1 MTKIYTNHPRP
12 KNTSQTISA
21 SSTNIFKTATG
32 QLASSNATN
41 NVIPGSS
48 EGTSSYTGNPY
59 PLIVCAIIVLCFLY
73 TGAGYLSWMYHL
85 IDFYPATNVDVL
97 TEVIGYLFQ
106 ALGIFIFSFT
116 IKNANRLTNR
126 NTLYTTASLITTP
139 IGNIAILIIDLALI
153 IAACLSPNA
162 ALTLIFGYL
171 MNITHGLV
179 AGVYLTLLVTHVTQQ
194 KRALVFAIGY
204 AAGTVLSHLLSTIGN
219 DNFLRD
225 NRVLIIYAIITLL
238 AIIILYHFY
247 AHSLQVNMPNM
258 TANTGSKGDTELK
271 DITGSKVNTSSADS
285 PGITLAHSQSFKAL
299 IDSPVFLTLLTVFLL
314 CTVKNMGF
322 YFPLS
327 DVTGASIS
335 LEFTRVFYAA
345 GLIIAG
351 IINDRSRKWGSVCCI
366 APLVL
371 PFAMLALGSTLNSRD
386 VLWIIC
392 YLFFGFYTVYRV
404 IVFADMAGKAR
415 ELTYLAPLGL
425 MVGRLGDAIGSGL
438 GITLTKY
445 PVVLIATCFI
455 AFMASMFLF
464 INMFSKLYIVAAPST
479 RTLEEKLLDF
489 QSKYQLSAREMEV
502 LKLVMDGRNNTEIAD
517 DLFISY
523 NTVKFHIKNLFKKA
537 NCSNRAELIA
547 AINSVK

>member
-1 MTKIYTNHPRP
+1 MTKLST
-12 KNTSQTISA
+12 NTSPTYNKNAHTI
-21 SSTNIFKTATG
+21 
-32 QLASSNATN
+32 
-41 NVIPGSS
+41 
-48 EGTSSYTGNPY
+48 NPI
-59 PLIVCAIIVLCFLY
+59 IVCVLIALCFLY

-85 IDFYPATNVDVL
+85 VDFFPASNVDVL

-106 ALGIFIFSFT
+106 ALGILIFSIVT
-116 IKNANRLTNR
+116 KKATK
-126 NTLYTTASLITTP
+126 SSP
-139 IGNIAILIIDLALI
+139 ISSIVILSIDLALI

-162 ALTLIFGYL
+162 VLTLILGYL
-171 MNITHGLV
+171 MNIAHGLV

-204 AAGTVLSHLLSTIGN
+204 AVGTVLSHLISTIGS

-225 NRVLIIYAIITLL
+225 NRVLIIYAIITVLS
-238 AIIILYHFY
+238 IITVYLCCSQPQNTEILK
-247 AHSLQVNMPNM
+247 ASGQNASKDATD
-258 TANTGSKGDTELK
+258 TAD
-271 DITGSKVNTSSADS
+271 AQ
-285 PGITLAHSQSFKAL
+285 SQSPKAL
-299 IDSPVFLTLLTVFLL
+299 LDSRVLLTLFTVFLL
-314 CTVKNMGF
+314 CSVKNMGF

-327 DVTGASIS
+327 DVMGESIS
-335 LEFTRVFYAA
+335 LEFTRVFYAV

-371 PFAMLALGSTLNSRD
+371 PFAILALGSTLNSRGI
-386 VLWIIC
+386 LWILS

-425 MVGRLGDAIGSGL
+425 MVGRLGDAIGSAL
-438 GITLTKY
+438 GIALTKY
-445 PVVLIATCFI
+445 PIILVTTCFI

-464 INMFSKLYIVAAPST
+464 INMFSKLYISPVTGT

-489 QSKYQLSAREMEV
+489 QSQHQLSAREMEV
-502 LKLVMDGRNNTEIAD
+502 LKLIVDGRNNTEIAD

-523 NTVKFHIKNLFKKA
+523 NTVKFHVKNLFKKT

-547 AINSVK
+547 AINSNY

>member
-1 MTKIYTNHPRP
+1 MFP
-12 KNTSQTISA
+12 A
-21 SSTNIFKTATG
+21 S
-32 QLASSNATN
+32 
-41 NVIPGSS
+41 
-48 EGTSSYTGNPY
+48 
-59 PLIVCAIIVLCFLY
+59 
-73 TGAGYLSWMYHL
+73 
-85 IDFYPATNVDVL
+85 NVDVL

-106 ALGIFIFSFT
+106 ALGILIFSIVT
-116 IKNANRLTNR
+116 KKATK
-126 NTLYTTASLITTP
+126 SSP
-139 IGNIAILIIDLALI
+139 ISSIVILSIDLALI

-162 ALTLIFGYL
+162 VLTLILGYL
-171 MNITHGLV
+171 MNIAHGLV

-204 AAGTVLSHLLSTIGN
+204 AVGTVISHMISTIGS

-225 NRVLIIYAIITLL
+225 NRVLIIYAIITVLS
-238 AIIILYHFY
+238 IITVYLCC
-247 AHSLQVNMPNM
+247 SQLQN
-258 TANTGSKGDTELK
+258 TELLKASVQNDSK
-271 DITGSKVNTSSADS
+271 DATDTAD
-285 PGITLAHSQSFKAL
+285 AHSQSLKDL
-299 IDSPVFLTLLTVFLL
+299 IDSPVFLTILTVFLL
-314 CTVKNMGF
+314 CSVKNMGF

-327 DVTGASIS
+327 DVMGASIS
-335 LEFTRVFYAA
+335 LEFTRVFYAV

-371 PFAMLALGSTLNSRD
+371 PFAMLAIGSTLNSRGI
-386 VLWIIC
+386 LWILS

-438 GITLTKY
+438 GIALTKY
-445 PVVLIATCFI
+445 PIILVTTCFI

-464 INMFSKLYIVAAPST
+464 INMFSKLYIASVPSI

-489 QSKYQLSAREMEV
+489 QSQHQLSAREMEV
-502 LKLVMDGRNNTEIAD
+502 LKLIVDGRNNTEIAD

-523 NTVKFHIKNLFKKA
+523 NTVKFHVRNLLKKT

-547 AINSVK
+547 AINSNF

>member
-1 MTKIYTNHPRP
+1 MFP
-12 KNTSQTISA
+12 A
-21 SSTNIFKTATG
+21 S
-32 QLASSNATN
+32 
-41 NVIPGSS
+41 
-48 EGTSSYTGNPY
+48 
-59 PLIVCAIIVLCFLY
+59 
-73 TGAGYLSWMYHL
+73 
-85 IDFYPATNVDVL
+85 NVDVL

-106 ALGIFIFSFT
+106 ALGILIFSIVT
-116 IKNANRLTNR
+116 KKATK
-126 NTLYTTASLITTP
+126 SSP
-139 IGNIAILIIDLALI
+139 ISSIVILSIDLALI

-162 ALTLIFGYL
+162 VLTLILGYL
-171 MNITHGLV
+171 MNIAHGLV

-204 AAGTVLSHLLSTIGN
+204 AVGTVISHMISTIGS

-225 NRVLIIYAIITLL
+225 NRVLIIYSIITVLS
-238 AIIILYHFY
+238 IITVYLCC
-247 AHSLQVNMPNM
+247 SQLQN
-258 TANTGSKGDTELK
+258 TELLKASVQNDSK
-271 DITGSKVNTSSADS
+271 DATDTAD
-285 PGITLAHSQSFKAL
+285 AHSQSLKDL
-299 IDSPVFLTLLTVFLL
+299 IDSPVFLTILTVFLL
-314 CTVKNMGF
+314 CSVKNMGF

-327 DVTGASIS
+327 DVMGASIS
-335 LEFTRVFYAA
+335 LEFTRVFYAV

-371 PFAMLALGSTLNSRD
+371 PFAMLAIGSTLNSRGI
-386 VLWIIC
+386 LWILS

-438 GITLTKY
+438 GIALTKY
-445 PVVLIATCFI
+445 PIILVTTCFI

-464 INMFSKLYIVAAPST
+464 INMFSKLYIASVPSI

-489 QSKYQLSAREMEV
+489 QSQHQLSAREMEV
-502 LKLVMDGRNNTEIAD
+502 LKLIVDGRNNTEIAD

-523 NTVKFHIKNLFKKA
+523 NTVKFHVRNLLKKT

-547 AINSVK
+547 AINSNF

>member
-1 MTKIYTNHPRP
+1 MTKLST
-12 KNTSQTISA
+12 NTSPTYNKNAHTI
-21 SSTNIFKTATG
+21 
-32 QLASSNATN
+32 
-41 NVIPGSS
+41 
-48 EGTSSYTGNPY
+48 NPF
-59 PLIVCAIIVLCFLY
+59 IVCVLIAQCFLY

-85 IDFYPATNVDVL
+85 IDFFPASNVDVL

-106 ALGIFIFSFT
+106 ALGILIFSIVT
-116 IKNANRLTNR
+116 KKATK
-126 NTLYTTASLITTP
+126 SSP
-139 IGNIAILIIDLALI
+139 ISSIVILSIDLALI

-162 ALTLIFGYL
+162 VLTLILGYL
-171 MNITHGLV
+171 MNIVHGLV

-204 AAGTVLSHLLSTIGN
+204 AVGTVLSHLISTIGS

-225 NRVLIIYAIITLL
+225 NRVLIIYAIITVLS
-238 AIIILYHFY
+238 IITVYLCC
-247 AHSLQVNMPNM
+247 SQPQN
-258 TANTGSKGDTELK
+258 TELLK
-271 DITGSKVNTSSADS
+271 ASGQNASTDATDTAD
-285 PGITLAHSQSFKAL
+285 AQSQSPKAL
-299 IDSPVFLTLLTVFLL
+299 LDSPVLLTLFTVFLL
-314 CTVKNMGF
+314 CSVKNMGF

-327 DVTGASIS
+327 DVMGASIS
-335 LEFTRVFYAA
+335 LEFTRVFYAV

-371 PFAMLALGSTLNSRD
+371 PFAMLALGSTLNSRGI
-386 VLWIIC
+386 LWILS

-425 MVGRLGDAIGSGL
+425 MVGRLGDAIGSEL
-438 GITLTKY
+438 GIALTKY
-445 PVVLIATCFI
+445 PIILVTTCFI

-464 INMFSKLYIVAAPST
+464 INMFSKLYIASVPSI

-489 QSKYQLSAREMEV
+489 QSQHQLSAREMEV
-502 LKLVMDGRNNTEIAD
+502 LKLIVDGRNNTEIAD

-523 NTVKFHIKNLFKKA
+523 NTVKFHVRNLLKKT

-547 AINSVK
+547 AINSNF

>member
-1 MTKIYTNHPRP
+1 MTNFYTNHP

-21 SSTNIFKTATG
+21 SSTNRLKTATG

-126 NTLYTTASLITTP
+126 NTLYTTASLTTTP

-162 ALTLIFGYL
+162 ALTLFFGYL
-171 MNITHGLV
+171 MNLAHGLV
-179 AGVYLTLLVTHVTQQ
+179 AGVYLTLLVTHITQQ

-225 NRVLIIYAIITLL
+225 NRVLIIYAIIMLL

-271 DITGSKVNTSSADS
+271 DITGSKVNTSSVDS

-299 IDSPVFLTLLTVFLL
+299 IDNPVFLTLLTVFLL

-335 LEFTRVFYAA
+335 LEFTRVFYAV

-386 VLWIIC
+386 ILWIIS

>member
-1 MTKIYTNHPRP
+1 MTKLST
-12 KNTSQTISA
+12 NTSPTYNKNAHTI
-21 SSTNIFKTATG
+21 
-32 QLASSNATN
+32 
-41 NVIPGSS
+41 
-48 EGTSSYTGNPY
+48 NPF
-59 PLIVCAIIVLCFLY
+59 IVCVLIAQCFLY

-85 IDFYPATNVDVL
+85 VDFFPASNVDVL

-106 ALGIFIFSFT
+106 ALGIIIFSIVT
-116 IKNANRLTNR
+116 KKATK
-126 NTLYTTASLITTP
+126 SSP
-139 IGNIAILIIDLALI
+139 ISSIVILSIDLALI

-162 ALTLIFGYL
+162 VLTLILGYL
-171 MNITHGLV
+171 MNIAHGLV

-204 AAGTVLSHLLSTIGN
+204 AVGTVLSHLISTIGS
-219 DNFLRD
+219 DNFLRN
-225 NRVLIIYAIITLL
+225 NRVLIIYAIITVLS
-238 AIIILYHFY
+238 IITVYLCC
-247 AHSLQVNMPNM
+247 SQPQN
-258 TANTGSKGDTELK
+258 TELLNASGQNASK
-271 DITGSKVNTSSADS
+271 DATDTAD
-285 PGITLAHSQSFKAL
+285 AQSQSPKAL
-299 IDSPVFLTLLTVFLL
+299 LDSPVLLTLFTVFLL
-314 CTVKNMGF
+314 CSVKNMGF

-327 DVTGASIS
+327 DVMGESIS
-335 LEFTRVFYAA
+335 LEFTRVFYAV

-371 PFAMLALGSTLNSRD
+371 PFAILALGSTLNSRGI
-386 VLWIIC
+386 LWILS

-425 MVGRLGDAIGSGL
+425 MVGRLGDAIGSAL
-438 GITLTKY
+438 GIALTKY
-445 PVVLIATCFI
+445 PIILVTTCFI

-464 INMFSKLYIVAAPST
+464 INMFSKLYISPVTGT

-489 QSKYQLSAREMEV
+489 QSQHQLSAREMEV
-502 LKLVMDGRNNTEIAD
+502 LKLIVDGRNNTEIAD

-523 NTVKFHIKNLFKKA
+523 NTVKFHVKNLLKKT

-547 AINSVK
+547 AINSNY

>member
-1 MTKIYTNHPRP
+1 MTKLST
-12 KNTSQTISA
+12 NTSPTYNKNAHTI
-21 SSTNIFKTATG
+21 
-32 QLASSNATN
+32 
-41 NVIPGSS
+41 
-48 EGTSSYTGNPY
+48 NPI
-59 PLIVCAIIVLCFLY
+59 IVCVLIALCFLY

-85 IDFYPATNVDVL
+85 IDFFPASNVDVL

-106 ALGIFIFSFT
+106 ALGILIFSIVT
-116 IKNANRLTNR
+116 KKATK
-126 NTLYTTASLITTP
+126 SSP
-139 IGNIAILIIDLALI
+139 ISSIVILSIDLALI
-153 IAACLSPNA
+153 IVACLSPNA
-162 ALTLIFGYL
+162 VLTLILGYL
-171 MNITHGLV
+171 MNIAHGLV

-204 AAGTVLSHLLSTIGN
+204 AVGTVLSHLISTIGS

-225 NRVLIIYAIITLL
+225 NRVLIIYAIITVLS
-238 AIIILYHFY
+238 IITVYLCC
-247 AHSLQVNMPNM
+247 SQPQN
-258 TANTGSKGDTELK
+258 TELL
-271 DITGSKVNTSSADS
+271 KVSGQNASTDATDTAD
-285 PGITLAHSQSFKAL
+285 AQSQSPKAL
-299 IDSPVFLTLLTVFLL
+299 LDSPVLLTLFTVFLL
-314 CTVKNMGF
+314 CSVKNMGF

-327 DVTGASIS
+327 DVMGESIS
-335 LEFTRVFYAA
+335 LEFTRVFYAV

-371 PFAMLALGSTLNSRD
+371 PFAILALGSTLNSRGI
-386 VLWIIC
+386 LWILS

-425 MVGRLGDAIGSGL
+425 MVGRLGDAIGSEL
-438 GITLTKY
+438 GIALTKY
-445 PVVLIATCFI
+445 PIILVTTCFI

-464 INMFSKLYIVAAPST
+464 INMFSKLYIASVPSI

-489 QSKYQLSAREMEV
+489 QSQHQLSAREMEV
-502 LKLVMDGRNNTEIAD
+502 LKLIVDGRNNTEIAD

-523 NTVKFHIKNLFKKA
+523 NTVKFHVRNLLKKT

-547 AINSVK
+547 AINSNF

>member
-1 MTKIYTNHPRP
+1 MIKLS
-12 KNTSQTISA
+12 KNTSPTYNKNAHTI
-21 SSTNIFKTATG
+21 
-32 QLASSNATN
+32 
-41 NVIPGSS
+41 
-48 EGTSSYTGNPY
+48 NPF
-59 PLIVCAIIVLCFLY
+59 IVCVLIAQCFLY

-85 IDFYPATNVDVL
+85 VDFFPASNVDVL

-106 ALGIFIFSFT
+106 ALGILIFSIVT
-116 IKNANRLTNR
+116 KKATK
-126 NTLYTTASLITTP
+126 SSP
-139 IGNIAILIIDLALI
+139 ISSIVILSIDLALI

-162 ALTLIFGYL
+162 VLTLILGYL
-171 MNITHGLV
+171 MNIAHGLV

-204 AAGTVLSHLLSTIGN
+204 AVGTVLSHLISTIGS
-219 DNFLRD
+219 DNFLRN
-225 NRVLIIYAIITLL
+225 NRVLIIYAIITVLS
-238 AIIILYHFY
+238 IITVYLCC
-247 AHSLQVNMPNM
+247 SQPQN
-258 TANTGSKGDTELK
+258 TELLNASGQNASK
-271 DITGSKVNTSSADS
+271 DATDTAD
-285 PGITLAHSQSFKAL
+285 AQSQSPKAL
-299 IDSPVFLTLLTVFLL
+299 IDSPVLLTLFTVFLL
-314 CTVKNMGF
+314 CSVKNMGF

-327 DVTGASIS
+327 DVMGESIS
-335 LEFTRVFYAA
+335 LEFTRVFYAV

-371 PFAMLALGSTLNSRD
+371 PFAILALGSTLNSRGI
-386 VLWIIC
+386 LWILS

-445 PVVLIATCFI
+445 PVILIATCFI

-464 INMFSKLYIVAAPST
+464 INMFSKLYIASVPSI

-489 QSKYQLSAREMEV
+489 QSQHQLSAREMEV
-502 LKLVMDGRNNTEIAD
+502 LNLIVDGRNNTEIAD

-523 NTVKFHIKNLFKKA
+523 NTVKFHVKNLLKKT

-547 AINSVK
+547 AINSNY

>member
-1 MTKIYTNHPRP
+1 MTKLST
-12 KNTSQTISA
+12 NTSPTYNKNAHTI
-21 SSTNIFKTATG
+21 
-32 QLASSNATN
+32 
-41 NVIPGSS
+41 
-48 EGTSSYTGNPY
+48 NPF
-59 PLIVCAIIVLCFLY
+59 IVCVLIAQCFLY

-85 IDFYPATNVDVL
+85 VDFFPASNVDVL

-106 ALGIFIFSFT
+106 ALGIIIFSIVT
-116 IKNANRLTNR
+116 KKATK
-126 NTLYTTASLITTP
+126 SSP
-139 IGNIAILIIDLALI
+139 ISSIVILSIDLALI

-162 ALTLIFGYL
+162 VLTLILGYL
-171 MNITHGLV
+171 MNIAHGLV

-204 AAGTVLSHLLSTIGN
+204 AVGTVLSHLISTIGS
-219 DNFLRD
+219 DNFLRN
-225 NRVLIIYAIITLL
+225 NRVLIIYAIITVLS
-238 AIIILYHFY
+238 IITVYLCC
-247 AHSLQVNMPNM
+247 SQPQN
-258 TANTGSKGDTELK
+258 TELLNASGQNASK
-271 DITGSKVNTSSADS
+271 DATDTAD
-285 PGITLAHSQSFKAL
+285 AQSQSPKAL
-299 IDSPVFLTLLTVFLL
+299 LDSPVLLTLFTVFLL
-314 CTVKNMGF
+314 CSVKNMGF

-327 DVTGASIS
+327 DVMGESIS
-335 LEFTRVFYAA
+335 LEFTRVFYAV

-371 PFAMLALGSTLNSRD
+371 PFAILALGSTLNSRGI
-386 VLWIIC
+386 LWILS

-425 MVGRLGDAIGSGL
+425 MVGRLGDAIGSAL
-438 GITLTKY
+438 GIALTKY
-445 PVVLIATCFI
+445 PIILVTTCFI

-464 INMFSKLYIVAAPST
+464 INMFSKLYIASVPSI

-489 QSKYQLSAREMEV
+489 QSQHQLSAREMEV
-502 LKLVMDGRNNTEIAD
+502 LNLIVDGRNNTEIAD

-523 NTVKFHIKNLFKKA
+523 NTVKFHVKNLFKKT

-547 AINSVK
+547 AINSNY

>member
-1 MTKIYTNHPRP
+1 MIKLS
-12 KNTSQTISA
+12 KNTSPTYNKNAHTI
-21 SSTNIFKTATG
+21 
-32 QLASSNATN
+32 
-41 NVIPGSS
+41 
-48 EGTSSYTGNPY
+48 NPF
-59 PLIVCAIIVLCFLY
+59 IVCVLIAQCFLY

-85 IDFYPATNVDVL
+85 VDFFPASNVDVL

-106 ALGIFIFSFT
+106 ALGILIFSIVT
-116 IKNANRLTNR
+116 KKATK
-126 NTLYTTASLITTP
+126 SSP
-139 IGNIAILIIDLALI
+139 ISSIVILSIDLALI
-153 IAACLSPNA
+153 ITACLSPNA
-162 ALTLIFGYL
+162 VLTLILGYL
-171 MNITHGLV
+171 MNIAHGLV

-204 AAGTVLSHLLSTIGN
+204 AVGTVLSHLISTIGS

-225 NRVLIIYAIITLL
+225 NRVLIIYAIITVLS
-238 AIIILYHFY
+238 IITVYLCCSQPQNTEILK
-247 AHSLQVNMPNM
+247 ASGQNASKDATD
-258 TANTGSKGDTELK
+258 TAD
-271 DITGSKVNTSSADS
+271 AQ
-285 PGITLAHSQSFKAL
+285 SQSPKAL
-299 IDSPVFLTLLTVFLL
+299 IDSPVLLTLFTVFLL
-314 CTVKNMGF
+314 CSVKNMGF

-327 DVTGASIS
+327 DVMGESIS
-335 LEFTRVFYAA
+335 LEFTRVFYAV

-371 PFAMLALGSTLNSRD
+371 PFAILALGSTLNSRGI
-386 VLWIIC
+386 LWILS

-425 MVGRLGDAIGSGL
+425 MVGRLGDAIGSEL
-438 GITLTKY
+438 GIVLTKY
-445 PVVLIATCFI
+445 PIILVTTCFI

-464 INMFSKLYIVAAPST
+464 INMFSKLYIASVPSI

-489 QSKYQLSAREMEV
+489 QSQHQLSAREMEV
-502 LKLVMDGRNNTEIAD
+502 LNLIVDGRNNTEIAD

-523 NTVKFHIKNLFKKA
+523 NTVKFHVKNLFKKT

-547 AINSVK
+547 AINSNY

>member
-1 MTKIYTNHPRP
+1 MPVFP
-12 KNTSQTISA
+12 A
-21 SSTNIFKTATG
+21 S
-32 QLASSNATN
+32 
-41 NVIPGSS
+41 
-48 EGTSSYTGNPY
+48 
-59 PLIVCAIIVLCFLY
+59 
-73 TGAGYLSWMYHL
+73 
-85 IDFYPATNVDVL
+85 NVDVL

-106 ALGIFIFSFT
+106 ALGILIFSIVT
-116 IKNANRLTNR
+116 KKATKSSSI
-126 NTLYTTASLITTP
+126 SSIV
-139 IGNIAILIIDLALI
+139 ILSIDLALI

-162 ALTLIFGYL
+162 VLTLILGYL
-171 MNITHGLV
+171 MNIAHGLV

-204 AAGTVLSHLLSTIGN
+204 AVGTVISHMISTIGS

-225 NRVLIIYAIITLL
+225 NRVLIIYAIITVLS
-238 AIIILYHFY
+238 IITVYLCC
-247 AHSLQVNMPNM
+247 SQLQN
-258 TANTGSKGDTELK
+258 TELLKASVQNDSK
-271 DITGSKVNTSSADS
+271 DATDTAD
-285 PGITLAHSQSFKAL
+285 AHSQSLKDL
-299 IDSPVFLTLLTVFLL
+299 IDSPVFLTILTVFLL
-314 CTVKNMGF
+314 CSVKNMGF

-327 DVTGASIS
+327 DVMGASIS
-335 LEFTRVFYAA
+335 LEFTRVFYAV

-371 PFAMLALGSTLNSRD
+371 PFAMLAIGSTLNSRGI
-386 VLWIIC
+386 LWILS

-438 GITLTKY
+438 GIALTKY
-445 PVVLIATCFI
+445 PIILVTTCFI

-464 INMFSKLYIVAAPST
+464 INMFSKLYIASVPSI

-489 QSKYQLSAREMEV
+489 QSQHQLSAREMEV
-502 LKLVMDGRNNTEIAD
+502 LKLIVDGRNNTEIAD

-523 NTVKFHIKNLFKKA
+523 NTVKFHVRNLLKKT

-547 AINSVK
+547 AINSNF

>member
-1 MTKIYTNHPRP
+1 MTKLITNTNPTYN
-12 KNTSQTISA
+12 KNAHTI
-21 SSTNIFKTATG
+21 
-32 QLASSNATN
+32 
-41 NVIPGSS
+41 
-48 EGTSSYTGNPY
+48 NPF
-59 PLIVCAIIVLCFLY
+59 IVCVLIAQCFLY

-85 IDFYPATNVDVL
+85 VDFFPASNVDVL

-106 ALGIFIFSFT
+106 ALGILIFSIVT
-116 IKNANRLTNR
+116 KKATK
-126 NTLYTTASLITTP
+126 SSP
-139 IGNIAILIIDLALI
+139 ISSIVILSIDLALI
-153 IAACLSPNA
+153 ITACLSPNA
-162 ALTLIFGYL
+162 VLTLILGYL
-171 MNITHGLV
+171 MNIVHGLV

-204 AAGTVLSHLLSTIGN
+204 AVGTVLSHLISTIGS

-225 NRVLIIYAIITLL
+225 NRVLIIYAIITVLS
-238 AIIILYHFY
+238 IITVYLCC
-247 AHSLQVNMPNM
+247 SQPQN
-258 TANTGSKGDTELK
+258 TELLKVSGQNASK
-271 DITGSKVNTSSADS
+271 DATDTAD
-285 PGITLAHSQSFKAL
+285 AQSQSPKAL
-299 IDSPVFLTLLTVFLL
+299 LDSRVLLTLFTVFLL
-314 CTVKNMGF
+314 CSVKNMGF

-327 DVTGASIS
+327 DVMGASIS
-335 LEFTRVFYAA
+335 LEFTRVFYAV

-371 PFAMLALGSTLNSRD
+371 PFAMLALGSTLNSRGI
-386 VLWIIC
+386 LWILS

-438 GITLTKY
+438 GIALTKY
-445 PVVLIATCFI
+445 PIILVATCFI

-464 INMFSKLYIVAAPST
+464 INMFSKLYIASVPSI

-489 QSKYQLSAREMEV
+489 QSQHQLSAREMEV
-502 LKLVMDGRNNTEIAD
+502 LKLIVDGRNNTEIAD

-523 NTVKFHIKNLFKKA
+523 NTVKFHVRNLLKKT

-547 AINSVK
+547 AITSNF

>member
-1 MTKIYTNHPRP
+1 MTKLST
-12 KNTSQTISA
+12 NTSPTYNKNAHTI
-21 SSTNIFKTATG
+21 
-32 QLASSNATN
+32 
-41 NVIPGSS
+41 
-48 EGTSSYTGNPY
+48 NPF
-59 PLIVCAIIVLCFLY
+59 IVCVLIAQCFLY

-85 IDFYPATNVDVL
+85 VDFFPASNVDVL

-106 ALGIFIFSFT
+106 ALGIIIFSIVT
-116 IKNANRLTNR
+116 KKATK
-126 NTLYTTASLITTP
+126 SSP
-139 IGNIAILIIDLALI
+139 ISSIVILSIDLALI

-162 ALTLIFGYL
+162 VLTLILGYL
-171 MNITHGLV
+171 MNIAHGLV

-204 AAGTVLSHLLSTIGN
+204 AVGTVLSHLISTIGS
-219 DNFLRD
+219 DNFLRN
-225 NRVLIIYAIITLL
+225 NRVLIIYAIITVLS
-238 AIIILYHFY
+238 IITVYLCC
-247 AHSLQVNMPNM
+247 SQPQN
-258 TANTGSKGDTELK
+258 TELLNASGQNASK
-271 DITGSKVNTSSADS
+271 DATDTAD
-285 PGITLAHSQSFKAL
+285 AQSQSPKAL
-299 IDSPVFLTLLTVFLL
+299 LDSPVLLTLFTVFLL
-314 CTVKNMGF
+314 CSVKNMGF

-327 DVTGASIS
+327 DVMGESIS
-335 LEFTRVFYAA
+335 LEFTRVFYAV

-371 PFAMLALGSTLNSRD
+371 PFAILALGSTLNSRGI
-386 VLWIIC
+386 LWILS

-425 MVGRLGDAIGSGL
+425 MVGRLGDAIGSEL
-438 GITLTKY
+438 GIVLTKY
-445 PVVLIATCFI
+445 PIILVTTCFI

-464 INMFSKLYIVAAPST
+464 INMFSKLYISPVTGT

-489 QSKYQLSAREMEV
+489 QSQHQLSAREMEV
-502 LKLVMDGRNNTEIAD
+502 LNLIVDGRNNTEIAD

-523 NTVKFHIKNLFKKA
+523 NTVKFHVKNLFKKT

-547 AINSVK
+547 AINSNY

>member
-1 MTKIYTNHPRP
+1 MTKLITNTNPTYN
-12 KNTSQTISA
+12 KNAHTI
-21 SSTNIFKTATG
+21 
-32 QLASSNATN
+32 
-41 NVIPGSS
+41 
-48 EGTSSYTGNPY
+48 NPF
-59 PLIVCAIIVLCFLY
+59 IVCVLIAQCFLY

-85 IDFYPATNVDVL
+85 VDFLPASNVDVL

-106 ALGIFIFSFT
+106 ALGILIFS
-116 IKNANRLTNR
+116 I
-126 NTLYTTASLITTP
+126 ASKKTMKSSP
-139 IGNIAILIIDLALI
+139 ISSIVILSIDLALI
-153 IAACLSPNA
+153 ITACLSPNA
-162 ALTLIFGYL
+162 VLTLILGYL
-171 MNITHGLV
+171 MNIVHGLV

-204 AAGTVLSHLLSTIGN
+204 AVGTVLSHLISTIGS

-225 NRVLIIYAIITLL
+225 NRVLIIYAIITVLS
-238 AIIILYHFY
+238 IITVYLCC
-247 AHSLQVNMPNM
+247 SQPQN
-258 TANTGSKGDTELK
+258 TELLKASGQNASK
-271 DITGSKVNTSSADS
+271 DATDTAD
-285 PGITLAHSQSFKAL
+285 AQSQSTKAL
-299 IDSPVFLTLLTVFLL
+299 LDSRVILTLFTVFLL
-314 CTVKNMGF
+314 CSAKNMGF

-327 DVTGASIS
+327 DVMGESIS
-335 LEFTRVFYAA
+335 LEFTRVFYAV

-371 PFAMLALGSTLNSRD
+371 PFAMLALGSTLNSRGI
-386 VLWIIC
+386 LWILS

-438 GITLTKY
+438 GIALTKY
-445 PVVLIATCFI
+445 PIILVATCFI

-464 INMFSKLYIVAAPST
+464 INMFSKLYISPVTGT

-489 QSKYQLSAREMEV
+489 QSQHQLSAREMEV
-502 LKLVMDGRNNTEIAD
+502 LKLIVDGRNNTEIAD

-523 NTVKFHIKNLFKKA
+523 NTVKFHVKNLLKKT

-547 AINSVK
+547 AINSNY

>member
-1 MTKIYTNHPRP
+1 MFP
-12 KNTSQTISA
+12 A
-21 SSTNIFKTATG
+21 S
-32 QLASSNATN
+32 
-41 NVIPGSS
+41 
-48 EGTSSYTGNPY
+48 
-59 PLIVCAIIVLCFLY
+59 
-73 TGAGYLSWMYHL
+73 
-85 IDFYPATNVDVL
+85 NVDVL

-106 ALGIFIFSFT
+106 ALGILIFSVVT
-116 IKNANRLTNR
+116 KKATK
-126 NTLYTTASLITTP
+126 SSP
-139 IGNIAILIIDLALI
+139 ISSIVILSIDLALI

-162 ALTLIFGYL
+162 VLTLILGYL
-171 MNITHGLV
+171 MNIVHGLV

-204 AAGTVLSHLLSTIGN
+204 AVGTVISHMISTIGS

-225 NRVLIIYAIITLL
+225 NRVLIIYAIITVLS
-238 AIIILYHFY
+238 IITVYLCC
-247 AHSLQVNMPNM
+247 SQPQN
-258 TANTGSKGDTELK
+258 TELLKASGQNASK
-271 DITGSKVNTSSADS
+271 DATDTAD
-285 PGITLAHSQSFKAL
+285 AQSQSTKAL
-299 IDSPVFLTLLTVFLL
+299 LDSPVLLTIFTVFLL
-314 CTVKNMGF
+314 CSIKNMGF

-327 DVTGASIS
+327 DVMGASIS
-335 LEFTRVFYAA
+335 LEFTRVFYAV

-371 PFAMLALGSTLNSRD
+371 PFAILALGSTLNSRGI
-386 VLWIIC
+386 LWILS

-438 GITLTKY
+438 GIALTKY
-445 PVVLIATCFI
+445 PIILVATCFI

-464 INMFSKLYIVAAPST
+464 INMFSKLYIASVPSI

-489 QSKYQLSAREMEV
+489 QSQHQLSAREMEV
-502 LKLVMDGRNNTEIAD
+502 LKLIVDGRNNTEIAD

-523 NTVKFHIKNLFKKA
+523 NTVKFHVRNLFKKT

-547 AINSVK
+547 AINSNF

>member
-1 MTKIYTNHPRP
+1 MTKLST
-12 KNTSQTISA
+12 NTSPTYNKNAHTI
-21 SSTNIFKTATG
+21 
-32 QLASSNATN
+32 
-41 NVIPGSS
+41 
-48 EGTSSYTGNPY
+48 NPF
-59 PLIVCAIIVLCFLY
+59 IVCVLIAQCFLY

-85 IDFYPATNVDVL
+85 IDFFPASNVDVL

-106 ALGIFIFSFT
+106 ALGILIFSIVT
-116 IKNANRLTNR
+116 KKATK
-126 NTLYTTASLITTP
+126 SSP
-139 IGNIAILIIDLALI
+139 ISSIVILSIDLALI

-162 ALTLIFGYL
+162 VLTLILGYL
-171 MNITHGLV
+171 MNIVHGLV

-204 AAGTVLSHLLSTIGN
+204 AVGTVLSHLISTIGS

-225 NRVLIIYAIITLL
+225 NRVLIIYAIITVLS
-238 AIIILYHFY
+238 IITVYLCC
-247 AHSLQVNMPNM
+247 SQPQN
-258 TANTGSKGDTELK
+258 TELLKATGQNASK
-271 DITGSKVNTSSADS
+271 DATDTAD
-285 PGITLAHSQSFKAL
+285 AQSQSPKAL
-299 IDSPVFLTLLTVFLL
+299 LDSRVLLTLFTVFLL
-314 CTVKNMGF
+314 CSVKNMGF

-327 DVTGASIS
+327 DVMGASIS
-335 LEFTRVFYAA
+335 LEFTRVFYAV

-371 PFAMLALGSTLNSRD
+371 PFAILALGSTLNSRGI
-386 VLWIIC
+386 LWILS

-425 MVGRLGDAIGSGL
+425 MVGRLGDAIGSAL
-438 GITLTKY
+438 GIALTKY
-445 PVVLIATCFI
+445 PIILVTTCFI

-464 INMFSKLYIVAAPST
+464 INMFSKLYIAPVTGT

-489 QSKYQLSAREMEV
+489 QSQHQLSAREMEV
-502 LKLVMDGRNNTEIAD
+502 LKLIVDGRNNTEIAD

-523 NTVKFHIKNLFKKA
+523 NTVKFHVRNLLKKT

-547 AINSVK
+547 AINSNF

>member
-1 MTKIYTNHPRP
+1 MTKLST
-12 KNTSQTISA
+12 NTSPTYNKNAHTI
-21 SSTNIFKTATG
+21 
-32 QLASSNATN
+32 
-41 NVIPGSS
+41 
-48 EGTSSYTGNPY
+48 NPF
-59 PLIVCAIIVLCFLY
+59 IVCVLIAQCFLY

-85 IDFYPATNVDVL
+85 VDFFPASNVDVL

-106 ALGIFIFSFT
+106 ALGIIIFSIVT
-116 IKNANRLTNR
+116 KKATK
-126 NTLYTTASLITTP
+126 SSP
-139 IGNIAILIIDLALI
+139 ISSIVILSIDLALI

-162 ALTLIFGYL
+162 VLTLILGYL
-171 MNITHGLV
+171 MNIAHGLV

-204 AAGTVLSHLLSTIGN
+204 AVGTVLSHLISTIGS
-219 DNFLRD
+219 DNFLRN
-225 NRVLIIYAIITLL
+225 NRVLIIYAIITVLS
-238 AIIILYHFY
+238 IITVYLCC
-247 AHSLQVNMPNM
+247 SQPQN
-258 TANTGSKGDTELK
+258 TELLNASGQNASK
-271 DITGSKVNTSSADS
+271 DATDTAD
-285 PGITLAHSQSFKAL
+285 AQSQSPKAL
-299 IDSPVFLTLLTVFLL
+299 LDSPVLLTLFTVFLL
-314 CTVKNMGF
+314 CSVKNMGF

-327 DVTGASIS
+327 DVMGESIS
-335 LEFTRVFYAA
+335 LEFTRVFYAV

-371 PFAMLALGSTLNSRD
+371 PFAILALGSTLNSRGI
-386 VLWIIC
+386 LWILS

-438 GITLTKY
+438 GIALTKY
-445 PVVLIATCFI
+445 PIILVTTCFI

-464 INMFSKLYIVAAPST
+464 INMFSKLYISPVTGT

-489 QSKYQLSAREMEV
+489 QSQHQLSAREMEV
-502 LKLVMDGRNNTEIAD
+502 LKLIADGRNNTEIAD

-523 NTVKFHIKNLFKKA
+523 NTVKFHVKNLFKKT

-547 AINSVK
+547 AINSNY

>member
-1 MTKIYTNHPRP
+1 MTNFYTNHP

-21 SSTNIFKTATG
+21 SSTNRLKTATG
-32 QLASSNATN
+32 QLTSSNAIN

-85 IDFYPATNVDVL
+85 IDFYPASNVDVL

-116 IKNANRLTNR
+116 IKNANRLT
-126 NTLYTTASLITTP
+126 TTS
-139 IGNIAILIIDLALI
+139 IGNIAILLIDLALI

-162 ALTLIFGYL
+162 VLTLILGYL
-171 MNITHGLV
+171 MNIAHGLV
-179 AGVYLTLLVTHVTQQ
+179 AGVYLTLLVTHITQQ

-219 DNFLRD
+219 DNFLMD

-238 AIIILYHFY
+238 AIVILYHFY
-247 AHSLQVNMPNM
+247 AHSFQVNMPNM

-285 PGITLAHSQSFKAL
+285 PDITLAHSQSFKAL

-327 DVTGASIS
+327 DVMGESIS
-335 LEFTRVFYAA
+335 LEFTRVFYAV

-371 PFAMLALGSTLNSRD
+371 PFAILALGSTLNSRGI
-386 VLWIIC
+386 LWILS

-425 MVGRLGDAIGSGL
+425 MVGRLGDAIGSEI
-438 GITLTKY
+438 GIALTKY
-445 PVVLIATCFI
+445 PIILVTTCFI

-464 INMFSKLYIVAAPST
+464 INMFSKLYIASVPSI

-489 QSKYQLSAREMEV
+489 QSQHQLSAREMEV
-502 LKLVMDGRNNTEIAD
+502 LKLIVDGRNNTEIAD

-523 NTVKFHIKNLFKKA
+523 NTVKFHVRNLLKKT

-547 AINSVK
+547 AINSNF

>member
-1 MTKIYTNHPRP
+1 MSNTTLQTPDKNH
-12 KNTSQTISA
+12 TSHSRIKFTG
-21 SSTNIFKTATG
+21 KTTPIIIC
-32 QLASSNATN
+32 
-41 NVIPGSS
+41 V
-48 EGTSSYTGNPY
+48 
-59 PLIVCAIIVLCFLY
+59 LIALCFLY
-73 TGAGYLSWMYHL
+73 TSAGYLSWMYHL
-85 IDFYPATNVDVL
+85 IDFYPASNVDVL
-97 TEVIGYLFQ
+97 TEVVGYIFQ
-106 ALGIFIFSFT
+106 ALGILIVST
-116 IKNANRLTNR
+116 IIKR
-126 NTLYTTASLITTP
+126 NTTIEPSLHR
-139 IGNIAILIIDLALI
+139 GVSIAILIIDLVLI
-153 IAACLSPNA
+153 VLSCIAPNA
-162 ALTLIFGYL
+162 ATALLFGYL
-171 MNITHGLV
+171 MNLAHGLV
-179 AGVYLTLLVTHVTQQ
+179 AGVYLTLLITHVPQQ
-194 KRALVFAIGY
+194 NRALVFAIGY
-204 AAGTVLSHLLSTIGN
+204 AAGTVGSHLLSTLGSN
-219 DNFLRD
+219 NFLRD

-247 AHSLQVNMPNM
+247 AHSLQINMPNM
-258 TANTGSKGDTELK
+258 TANTGSKGNTELK

-285 PGITLAHSQSFKAL
+285 PGITGAHSQSFRAL
-299 IDSPVFLTLLTVFLL
+299 IDNPVFLTLLTVFLL

-327 DVTGASIS
+327 DVTSASIS
-335 LEFTRVFYAA
+335 LEFTRVFYAV

-371 PFAMLALGSTLNSRD
+371 PFAMLALGSTLTSRD
-386 VLWIIC
+386 ILWIIS

-415 ELTYLAPLGL
+415 ELTYSAPLGL

-445 PVVLIATCFI
+445 PVILIATCFI

-464 INMFSKLYIVAAPST
+464 INMFSKLYIIAAPST

-489 QSKYQLSAREMEV
+489 QGHYQLSAREMEV
-502 LKLVMDGRNNTEIAD
+502 LKLVMDSRNNTEIAD

-523 NTVKFHIKNLFKKA
+523 NTVKFHIKNLFKKT